1 MFSLK
6 AASEEMRPRTFFFRA
21 STQPNKQIFMRGK
34 LWFLSHLNGIEEDWD
49 FPNIFQCE
57 NDLEFLK

>member
-34 LWFLSHLNGIEEDWD
+34 LWFLSHLNGIEGGLR
-49 FPNIFQCE
+49 FPQYLQCE
-57 NDLEFLK
+57 SDLDFLK